1 MRRKS
6 ERLPESEG
14 IFMKRWGDLKSEI
27 LADSNLDAAFEEV
40 VGHLEEPARHYKLVV
55 RKGED
60 GKTIKS
66 YVPLPKPK
74 VSRKERVRAKRE
86 ELLASIKA
94 RIANGTFRIATYKEF
109 WVHEG
114 DKWRLIQS
122 PTVEERIGINAIIR
136 VLEKHVYPTIVLTSA
151 ASIKGRG
158 MHRLYR
164 KMRSDIRHDRE
175 GTRYFY
181 KCDIK
186 KFYQSV
192 VQAIMKEIIRKYVK
206 DRWLLPILDSFVEL
220 LKEGISIG
228 LRSSQF
234 YGNILLSRLDHRMK
248 EQEHC
253 RYYYRYCDDIVILSG
268 DKRLLWHYRDVIH
281 EEISKLG
288 LELKPNEAVR
298 PIETG
303 IDFLGYVDDGEHTR
317 LRKRTKQTAGRK
329 LHRVRS
335 RRRRQE
341 LTGSLKGMAKWGDCG
356 HLYKTLTGKSMK
368 NFKELGLKYV
378 AEDGKKRFAGK
389 QVTLRSL
396 TNLHINIEDFE
407 TDVKTHNGLRTVV
420 SFSYDNGEKGKY
432 FTADKEQLYY
442 LKEAEKMGE
451 LPFDTTI
458 VAEVLGNGM
467 VRYHFS

>member
-1 MRRKS
+1 M
-6 ERLPESEG
+6 
-14 IFMKRWGDLKSEI
+14 
-27 LADSNLDAAFEEV
+27 
-40 VGHLEEPARHYKLVV
+40 EEPARHYKLVEV
-55 RKGED
+55 RGTD
-60 GKTIKS
+60 GSIKKT
-66 YVPLPKPK
+66 YVPLPKPTT
-74 VSRKERVRAKRE
+74 SRKERVRAKRE
-86 ELLASIKA
+86 ELLASVKR
-94 RIANGTFRIATYKEF
+94 RIASGTFRIETFKEF

-122 PTVEERIGINAIIR
+122 PTIEDRIGINAIVR
-136 VLEKHVYPTIVLTSA
+136 VLEKHIYPTIVLTSG

-181 KCDIK
+181 KCDIR

-192 VQAIMKEIIRKYVK
+192 VQAIMKMVIRRYVK
-206 DRWLLPILDSFVEL
+206 DKWLLPILDSFVEL
-220 LKEGISIG
+220 LEKGISIG

-253 RYYYRYCDDIVILSG
+253 RYYYRYCDDIVILASN
-268 DKRLLWHYRDVIH
+268 KKQLWHWRNVVH
-281 EEISKLG
+281 EEIAKLG
-288 LELKPNEAVR
+288 LELKPSEAVR
-298 PIETG
+298 PTETG

-317 LRKRTKQTAGRK
+317 LRKRTKQNAARK
-329 LHRVRS
+329 LHKVKS

-341 LTGSLKGMAKWGDCG
+341 IVGSLKGMAKWGDCG

-368 NFKELGLKYV
+368 SFKELGLRYV
-378 AEDGKKRFAGK
+378 AEDGKKRFSGK

-396 TNLHINIEDFE
+396 TNIHITVEDFE
-407 TDVKTHNGLRTVV
+407 KDVETHNGLRTVV

-432 FTADKEQLYY
+432 FTADKEQLWY
-442 LKEAEKMGE
+442 LTEAEKIGA

-458 VAEVLGNGM
+458 IAEVFGDGK
-467 VRYHFS
+467 VRYKFS

>member
-1 MRRKS
+1 
-6 ERLPESEG
+6 
-14 IFMKRWGDLKSEI
+14 MKRWGDLQSEI
-27 LADSNLDAAFEEV
+27 LQDSNLDAAFEEV
-40 VGHLEEPARHYKLVV
+40 VGHIEEPARHYKLVEV
-55 RKGED
+55 RGTD
-60 GKTIKS
+60 GSIKKT
-66 YVPLPKPK
+66 YVPLPKPTT
-74 VSRKERVRAKRE
+74 SRKERVRAKRE
-86 ELLASIKA
+86 ELLASVKR
-94 RIANGTFRIATYKEF
+94 RIASGTFSIETFKEF

-122 PTVEERIGINAIIR
+122 PTIEDRIGINAIVR
-136 VLEKHVYPTIVLTSA
+136 VLEKHIYPTIVLTSG

-181 KCDIK
+181 KCDIR

-192 VQAIMKEIIRKYVK
+192 VQAIMKMVIRRYVK
-206 DRWLLPILDSFVEL
+206 DKWLLPILDSFVEL
-220 LKEGISIG
+220 LEKGISIG

-253 RYYYRYCDDIVILSG
+253 HYYYRYCDDIVILASN
-268 DKRLLWHYRDVIH
+268 KKQLWHWRNVVH
-281 EEISKLG
+281 EEIANLG
-288 LELKPNEAVR
+288 LELKPSEAVR
-298 PIETG
+298 PTETG

-317 LRKRTKQTAGRK
+317 LRKRTKQNAARK
-329 LHRVRS
+329 LHKIKS

-341 LTGSLKGMAKWGDCG
+341 VIGSLKGMAKWGDCG
-356 HLYKTLTGKSMK
+356 HLYKTLTGKSM
-368 NFKELGLKYV
+368 NSFKELGLRYV
-378 AEDGKKRFAGK
+378 AEDGKKRFSGK

-396 TNLHINIEDFE
+396 SNIHITVEDFVK
-407 TDVKTHNGLRTVV
+407 DVETHNGLRTVV

-432 FTADKEQLYY
+432 FTADKEQLWY
-442 LKEAEKMGE
+442 LTEAEKIGA

-458 VAEVLGNGM
+458 IAEVFGDGK
-467 VRYHFS
+467 VRYKFS

>member
-1 MRRKS
+1 
-6 ERLPESEG
+6 
-14 IFMKRWGDLKSEI
+14 MKRWGGDLKSEI
-27 LADSNLDAAFEEV
+27 LQDSNLDAAFEEV
-40 VGHLEEPARHYKLVV
+40 VGHMEEPARHYKLVEV
-55 RKGED
+55 RGTD
-60 GKTIKS
+60 GSIKKT
-66 YVPLPKPK
+66 YVPLPKPTT
-74 VSRKERVRAKRE
+74 SRKERVRAKRE
-86 ELLASIKA
+86 ELLASVKR
-94 RIANGTFRIATYKEF
+94 RIASGTFRIETFKEF

-122 PTVEERIGINAIIR
+122 PTIEDRIGINAIIR
-136 VLEKHVYPTIVLTSA
+136 VLEKHIYPTIVLTSG

-181 KCDIK
+181 KCDIR

-192 VQAIMKEIIRKYVK
+192 VQAIMKMVVRRYVK
-206 DRWLLPILDSFVEL
+206 DKWLLPILDSFVEL
-220 LKEGISIG
+220 LEKGISIG

-253 RYYYRYCDDIVILSG
+253 RYYYRYCDDIVILASN
-268 DKRLLWHYRDVIH
+268 KKQLWHWRNVVH
-281 EEISKLG
+281 EEIAKLG
-288 LELKPNEAVR
+288 LELKPSEAVR
-298 PIETG
+298 PTETG

-317 LRKRTKQTAGRK
+317 LRKRTKQNAARK
-329 LHRVRS
+329 LHKVRS
-335 RRRRQE
+335 RKRRQE
-341 LTGSLKGMAKWGDCG
+341 IIGSLKGMAKWGDCG

-368 NFKELGLKYV
+368 SFKELGLRYV
-378 AEDGKKRFAGK
+378 AEDGKKRFSGK

-396 TNLHINIEDFE
+396 TNIHITVEDFE
-407 TDVKTHNGLRTVV
+407 KDVETHNGLRTVV

-432 FTADKEQLYY
+432 FTADKEQLWY
-442 LKEAEKMGE
+442 LTEAEKIGA

-458 VAEVLGNGM
+458 IAEVFGDGK
-467 VRYHFS
+467 VRYKFS

>member
-1 MRRKS
+1 
-6 ERLPESEG
+6 
-14 IFMKRWGDLKSEI
+14 MKRWGDLQSEI
-27 LADSNLDAAFEEV
+27 LQDSNLDAAFEEV
-40 VGHLEEPARHYKLVV
+40 VGHIEEPARHYKLVEV
-55 RKGED
+55 RGTD
-60 GKTIKS
+60 GSIKKT
-66 YVPLPKPK
+66 YVPLPKPTT
-74 VSRKERVRAKRE
+74 SRKERVRAKRE
-86 ELLASIKA
+86 ELLASVKR
-94 RIANGTFRIATYKEF
+94 RIASGTFSIETFKEF

-122 PTVEERIGINAIIR
+122 PTIEDRIGINAIVR
-136 VLEKHVYPTIVLTSA
+136 VLEKHIYPTIVLTSG

-181 KCDIK
+181 KCDIR

-192 VQAIMKEIIRKYVK
+192 VQAIMKMVIRRYVK
-206 DRWLLPILDSFVEL
+206 DKWLLPILDSFVEL
-220 LKEGISIG
+220 LEKGISIG

-253 RYYYRYCDDIVILSG
+253 HYYYRYCDDIVILASN
-268 DKRLLWHYRDVIH
+268 KKQLWHWRNVVH
-281 EEISKLG
+281 EEIANLG
-288 LELKPNEAVR
+288 LELKPSEAVR
-298 PIETG
+298 PTETG

-317 LRKRTKQTAGRK
+317 LRKRTKQNAARK
-329 LHRVRS
+329 LHKIKS

-341 LTGSLKGMAKWGDCG
+341 VIGSLKGMAKWGDCG
-356 HLYKTLTGKSMK
+356 HLYKTLTGKSM
-368 NFKELGLKYV
+368 NSFKELGLRYV
-378 AEDGKKRFAGK
+378 AEDGKKRFSGK

-396 TNLHINIEDFE
+396 TNIHITVEDFE
-407 TDVKTHNGLRTVV
+407 KDVETHNGLRTVV

-432 FTADKEQLYY
+432 FTADKEQLWY
-442 LKEAEKMGE
+442 LTEAEKIGA

-458 VAEVLGNGM
+458 IAEVFGDGK
-467 VRYHFS
+467 VRYKFS

>member
-1 MRRKS
+1 
-6 ERLPESEG
+6 
-14 IFMKRWGDLKSEI
+14 MKRWGDLKSEI

-40 VGHLEEPARHYKLVV
+40 VGHLEEPARHYKLVE
-55 RKGED
+55 RRGED
-60 GKTIKS
+60 GKTIKR

-86 ELLASIKA
+86 ELLANIKA

-192 VQAIMKEIIRKYVK
+192 VQSIMKEVIRMYVK

-268 DKRLLWHYRDVIH
+268 DKRLLWHWRDVVQ

-317 LRKRTKQTAGRK
+317 LRKRTKQNAARK

-341 LTGSLKGMAKWGDCG
+341 LAGSLKGMAKWGDCD

-368 NFKELGLKYV
+368 SFKELGLKYV
-378 AEDGKKRFAGK
+378 AEDGKKRFMGK
-389 QVTLRSL
+389 QVSLRRL
-396 TNLHINIEDFE
+396 TNIHITVEDFE
-407 TDVKTHNGLRTVV
+407 TEVETHNGLRTVV
-420 SFSYDNGEKGKY
+420 SFDNGEKGKY
-432 FTADKEQLYY
+432 FTADKEQLWY
-442 LKEAEKMGE
+442 LTEAEKMGE

-458 VAEVLGNGM
+458 VAEVFGDGK
-467 VRYHFS
+467 VRYRFS

>member
-1 MRRKS
+1 
-6 ERLPESEG
+6 
-14 IFMKRWGDLKSEI
+14 MKRWGDLKSEI

-60 GKTIKS
+60 GKTTKS
-66 YVPLPKPK
+66 YVPLPRPK
-74 VSRKERVRAKRE
+74 VSRKERVRSKRE

-181 KCDIK
+181 KCDIR

-220 LKEGISIG
+220 LKSGISIG

-253 RYYYRYCDDIVILSG
+253 RYYYRYCDDIVILAG

-317 LRKRTKQTAGRK
+317 LRKRTKQTAARK

-442 LKEAEKMGE
+442 LKEAEKIGE